1 MSRESKIIKM
11 INKALKNAESYS
23 PDELAYMEEQLRIFK
38 KLKKQSVLQEIRD
51 LES

>member
-11 INKALKNAESYS
+11 INKALKNAENYS
-23 PDELAYMEEQLRIFK
+23 PTELAYMEEQLRIFK

-51 LES
+51 LGS

>member
-11 INKALKNAESYS
+11 INKALKNAEAYS
-23 PDELAYMEEQLRIFK
+23 ENELAYMEEQLRVFK
-38 KLKKQSVLQEIRD
+38 KLKKQSVIQEIRD